1 MAFQVLEISFS
12 VARDCRGVVQALRQ
26 SDPDLC
32 SQLQR
37 AVSSVALN
45 LSEGSRREGR
55 DRRHHYRVAAGSA
68 DEARS
73 ALRLAKAWGYVSEDT
88 LQKPLEGLDSVLA
101 ILWRLTH

>member
-12 VARDCRGVVQALRQ
+12 IARDCRGLVQTLRRL
-26 SDPDLC
+26 DPDLC

-55 DRRHHYRVAAGSA
+55 DRRHHYPPPRHHV
-68 DEARS
+68 EAV
-73 ALRLAKAWGYVSEDT
+73 GNDV
-88 LQKPLEGLDSVLA
+88 
-101 ILWRLTH
+101 